1 MLEFEKPIVE
11 LERAIAR
18 LEKISKEKHLDYSER
33 LTKLRERLE
42 ERKRVVFSNLSPW
55 QKVELARCSD
65 RPHTAD
71 YIKVLIEDFVEL
83 HGDRYT
89 GDDPAIIGGLGKFD
103 GKSIVIIGHQKGKD
117 TKENLARNFGMA
129 HPEGYQKALRLM
141 KLAERFYI
149 PVVTLIDTPGAHP
162 GIEAEERGQ
171 AKAIAENLMEISS
184 LRTPI
189 ICIIIGEG
197 GSGGALGI
205 GLADRILMLENSIYS
220 VISPEGCAAILWKS
234 QDAKKEA
241 AKALKLTAVD
251 LLRMKIIDEVIE
263 EPSGGAHRD
272 AKRTI
277 DNVKEALKESL
288 ERLNRIPIDQ
298 LLELR
303 YEKYRKMGAFKE

>member
-11 LERAIAR
+11 IEKAIAGLERIG
-18 LEKISKEKHLDYSER
+18 KEKHLDYSEK
-33 LTKLRERLE
+33 LTKLRKRLE
-42 ERKRVVFSNLSPW
+42 ERKKAVFSNLSPW
-55 QKVELARCSD
+55 QKVELARCSN
-65 RPHTAD
+65 RPHTMD
-71 YIKVLIEDFVEL
+71 YVGVLIEDFVEI
-83 HGDRYT
+83 HGDRCM

-103 GKSIVIIGHQKGKD
+103 GKSIVVIGQQKGRD

-141 KLAERFYI
+141 KLAERFHI

-171 AKAIAENLMEISS
+171 ARAIARNLMEISS
-184 LRTPI
+184 LRTSI
-189 ICIIIGEG
+189 ICVVIGEG

-205 GLADRILMLENSIYS
+205 GVADYVLMLENSIYS

-241 AKALKLTAVD
+241 AKALKLTATD
-251 LLRMKIIDEVIE
+251 LLRMKIIDEIIA
-263 EPSGGAHRD
+263 EPLGGAHHNQEE
-272 AKRTI
+272 TI
-277 DNVKEALKESL
+277 ENVGKCLKNSL
-288 ERLNRIPIDQ
+288 KRLNQIPVEQ

-303 YEKYRKMGAFKE
+303 YEKYRKMGVFEE